1 MAKNKPYANSVRDP
15 NWTGAPPLGKQ
26 RDWNKDAP
34 TQYQE
39 NRDRE
44 DSAVKK
50 TEGSGMPT
58 SSRIKE
64 AKDNVVR
71 TPKRIVT

>member
-1 MAKNKPYANSVRDP
+1 MPKNKPYTNPPRDP

-34 TQYQE
+34 TEYQE
-39 NRDRE
+39 NQNLK

-50 TEGSGMPT
+50 TKGSGMPE

-64 AKDNVVR
+64 AQHNIIR
-71 TPKRIVT
+71 TPRRIVT

>member
-1 MAKNKPYANSVRDP
+1 MAKDKPYTNPPRDP

-26 RDWNKDAP
+26 RDYNKDAR

-39 NRDRE
+39 NRDNE

-50 TEGSGMPT
+50 TRGSSMPT

-64 AKDNVVR
+64 SKDNIVR
-71 TPKRIVT
+71 TPRRIIT